1 MQWVGIFHNCPVPL
15 VFTVKAV
22 DMVDAV
28 PFLMVL
34 RMQKD
39 VLRRYLV
46 LEGNS
51 RQSVS
56 TKSPKRK

>member
-1 MQWVGIFHNCPVPL
+1 MQWPGLQWVGIFHNCTAPL
-15 VFTVKAV
+15 ALIVKAV

-46 LEGNS
+46 L
-51 RQSVS
+51 
-56 TKSPKRK
+56 